1 MKTMPASS
9 LLATAILSAVTAAA
23 EETSRPVTLGL
34 FSSLTVTHNFNDPP
48 GHDNALRVYDTREG
62 ELSLD
67 AVEAVIQRKVATAGD
82 VGFRLDLVAG
92 SAIPHVTAASGL
104 FRDPDTGE
112 AEDFDLLQ
120 AFVTTIVP
128 IGRGVRFEVGKFVA
142 LIGYEGVEGVDGWND
157 TISRSLLFY
166 AEPTT
171 HTGLRA
177 STQLG
182 DSVSAVAYLVNGCD
196 VARDTNGSPSL
207 GIQLGVARPG
217 SPFSLTVNYL
227 GGPEK
232 ADNESDL
239 RHTVDVIGKA
249 VLSPKL
255 LLGVE
260 LLAAREEGSAAD
272 GDEAS
277 WSGAAL
283 YLRTD
288 PTPRVALTLRAEM
301 LDDPDANRT
310 GTAQRLFEATVAAQ
324 LQVAE
329 GLFVRGEVRLDHSD
343 AGVFPA
349 AAGLSDHQPT
359 LALNLVWTD
368 SDVFNP

>member
-1 MKTMPASS
+1 MKIVPASS
-9 LLATAILSAVTAAA
+9 LLAAAILSAVMAAA
-23 EETSRPVTLGL
+23 EEASRPVTLGL
-34 FSSLTVTHNFNDPP
+34 FTSLTLTHNFNDPP
-48 GHDNALRVYDTREG
+48 DHDNALRVYDTREG

-67 AVEAVIQRKVATAGD
+67 VVEAVIQRKVATAGG
-82 VGFRLDLVAG
+82 VGFRLDLLAG
-92 SAIPHVTAASGL
+92 SAIPHVTAANGL

-112 AEDFDLLQ
+112 AEDIDLLQ
-120 AFVTTIVP
+120 GFVSTIAPV
-128 IGRGVRFEVGKFVA
+128 GRGVRFDLGKFTA

-232 ADNESDL
+232 PDNESDL
-239 RHTVDVIGKA
+239 RHTVDLIGKL
-249 VLSPKL
+249 VLAPGLS
-255 LLGVE
+255 LGVE
-260 LLAAREEGSAAD
+260 LLTAAEEGSAPE
-272 GDEAS
+272 GGEAR
-277 WSGAAL
+277 WRGAAL

-288 PTPRVALTLRAEM
+288 PTTRFALTLRAETI
-301 LDDPDANRT
+301 DDPDGNRT
-310 GTAQRLFEATVAAQ
+310 GVGQRLFEATLAAQ
-324 LQVAE
+324 LNVGE
-329 GLFVRGEVRLDHSD
+329 GLFVRGEVRLDRSD
-343 AGVFPA
+343 ADVF
-349 AAGLSDHQPT
+349 AGDGGARDRQPT

-368 SDVFNP
+368 SDLVNP